1 MIRRAPTVSRTVA
14 HALLIAMAAIWL
26 FPLAAVAMV
35 LVKDA
40 GQFRELAYWTFPPV
54 RDVVPNIL
62 ENVVAAWTR
71 ADIGRYF
78 GNSLLYATVAGI
90 GSGLISS
97 LAGYALVHL
106 RVRAPQS
113 WFMLLFVGN
122 LMPFQMFLIPL
133 YIALTRINLYDTRLG
148 LILVYLGITL
158 PFALFVYRNYALTVP
173 RELFEAAAIDGAS
186 PWGAFTRVFL
196 PITFPALI
204 VVFVF
209 QFTWTWNDLL
219 FGLVLSES
227 ARPVMTALSALTG
240 LRGGVPPSTLIAGS
254 LIAALPPAI
263 VLLALQRYFVRG
275 FVIGIE
281 KE

>member
-1 MIRRAPTVSRTVA
+1 MIRRPPTAFRVAA
-14 HALLIAMAAIWL
+14 HALLIALAVVWL
-26 FPLAAVAMV
+26 FPLASVALV
-35 LVKDA
+35 LIKDA
-40 GQFRELAYWTFPPV
+40 TQFRALAYWTLPPLA
-54 RDVVPNIL
+54 DVVPNIV
-62 ENVVAAWTR
+62 ENLRTAWTR

-78 GNSLLYATVAGI
+78 GNSVLYAAVAGI
-90 GSGLISS
+90 GSGLIAS

-106 RVRAPQS
+106 RLRAPQS
-113 WFMLLFVGN
+113 WFMLLFIGN
-122 LMPFQMFLIPL
+122 LFPFQMFLIPL
-133 YIALTRINLYDTRLG
+133 YIGLTTINLYDTRVG

-173 RELFEAAAIDGAS
+173 HELFEAAWIDGAS
-186 PWGAFTRVFL
+186 PWGGFTHIFL

-263 VLLALQRYFVRG
+263 VLLGLQRYFVRG